1 MTEPT
6 AYDPTWTG
14 YGALL
19 ADRLVSLADTL
30 VEDFDV
36 VDLMGQLV
44 DSSMELL
51 RTDAAAL
58 MLRDS
63 RGNLQLL
70 ASSSEESRLLEL
82 LQLQDQEG
90 PCVDCV
96 STGQPVTVDKLSE
109 SGDRWP
115 HFARQAGALGFLSVH
130 AAPLRLR
137 DQVIG
142 GLNLFRTADPPL
154 TRADRRL
161 AQALADIATIGLL
174 QHEALSRATML
185 AEQLQ
190 GALNSRVVIEQAKG
204 VLAEFGGVDM
214 ETAFGLMRGHARS
227 ANERLSDVAHGV
239 VRRAIP
245 LDLILPPAQPRAA
258 GE

>member
-1 MTEPT
+1 MTDST
-6 AYDPTWTG
+6 AYDPTWNG

-44 DSSMELL
+44 DTSMELL
-51 RTDAAAL
+51 RADAAAL

-63 RGNLQLL
+63 RGNLQLV
-70 ASSSEESRLLEL
+70 ASSSEETRLLEL

-90 PCVDCV
+90 PCLDCIRNA
-96 STGQPVTVDKLSE
+96 QPVTVEKISE

-115 HFARQAGALGFLSVH
+115 HFAPKAGALGFLSVH

-137 DQVIG
+137 DQVVG
-142 GLNLFRTADPPL
+142 GLNLFRNAEPPL
-154 TRADRRL
+154 TQADRRL

-174 QHEALSRATML
+174 QHRALSRATLL

-204 VLAEFGGVDM
+204 VLAEFGRVDM
-214 ETAFGLMRGHARS
+214 ETAFALMRGHARS
-227 ANERLSDVAHGV
+227 SNERLSDVAHGV

-245 LDLILPPAQPRAA
+245 LDVIVQPPQTRLT